1 MANAFYSLYSH
12 VSRTPLQKLAPPE
25 FTFYSSP
32 VERMERFRSSIR
44 SEPRSPVERLKD
56 TVSKMCLYTGSPR
69 GSESTSPQPSP
80 KKRCS
85 LSDVGELDQET
96 LHPRVAKN
104 LHLGESTRNNS
115 TADVRLAVVDP
126 ESCHSGTEVR
136 GQETSASDTLHSR
149 PNCCSTNN
157 KNTDGNSNKAV
168 SIDNKTQGARTSLSL
183 ETVDRGDNQCPLC
196 QQALN
201 PTGTPAATA
210 APEEPLSCCRPKPNT
225 ASCICSA
232 RHVDASSFPSF
243 MQKFVSELDQNNPT
257 QPCPAQI
264 CRSNFARCCIIPTG
278 REGEDMTSCSRNT
291 AGSHHASAV
300 PAKKTCEGSLHQRDI
315 RYLTPPARQNQGS
328 VSSNLQKVN
337 SFELEEVCYS
347 FKRMCVLCIL

>member
-25 FTFYSSP
+25 FPLYSSP

-85 LSDVGELDQET
+85 LPDVGELEQET
-96 LHPRVAKN
+96 VEPRVAKN
-104 LHLGESTRNNS
+104 LHLGESNRNNS
-115 TADVRLAVVDP
+115 TADVRLGVVDS
-126 ESCHSGTEVR
+126 ESCHRGTEVR
-136 GQETSASDTLHSR
+136 GQETSTSDTLHSGHKS
-149 PNCCSTNN
+149 CCTNN
-157 KNTDGNSNKAV
+157 KDAVVDGNSNKAV
-168 SIDNKTQGARTSLSL
+168 SVDNKTQGASLSL
-183 ETVDRGDNQCPLC
+183 ETVDRGDNQRPLC
-196 QQALN
+196 QQELD

-225 ASCICSA
+225 ASCVCSA

-243 MQKFVSELDQNNPT
+243 MQNVVSEDEQDNQT
-257 QPCPAQI
+257 QPCPVQI
-264 CRSNFARCCIIPTG
+264 SRSNFARCCTFPTDW
-278 REGEDMTSCSRNT
+278 EGEDMTSCSGNT
-291 AGSHHASAV
+291 AGSHHTSAV
-300 PAKKTCEGSLHQRDI
+300 RAKKSLHQRDI
-315 RYLTPPARQNQGS
+315 RYLTPPAHQNQGS

-347 FKRMCVLCIL
+347 FKRTCILFTL

>member
-1 MANAFYSLYSH
+1 MLTAMANAFYSLYSH

-25 FTFYSSP
+25 FPFYSSP

-85 LSDVGELDQET
+85 LSDVGQLDQET
-96 LHPRVAKN
+96 VQPRVAKI
-104 LHLGESTRNNS
+104 LHLGESNRNNS
-115 TADVRLAVVDP
+115 TADVHLGVVDP
-126 ESCHSGTEVR
+126 ELCHSGTEVR
-136 GQETSASDTLHSR
+136 GQETSAADTLHSQ
-149 PNCCSTNN
+149 PKSCSTNN
-157 KNTDGNSNKAV
+157 KNAVVDGNSNKAV
-168 SIDNKTQGARTSLSL
+168 SVDNKTPGATTSLSL

-196 QQALN
+196 QQKLN
-201 PTGTPAATA
+201 PTETPAATA
-210 APEEPLSCCRPKPNT
+210 APQETLSCCRPKPNT
-225 ASCICSA
+225 ASCACSV
-232 RHVDASSFPSF
+232 RRVDASSFPSF
-243 MQKFVSELDQNNPT
+243 MQNIVSELDQDSPT
-257 QPCPAQI
+257 QPCLVQI
-264 CRSNFARCCIIPTG
+264 SRSNFARCCIILTG
-278 REGEDMTSCSRNT
+278 WEGEDMTSCSTNT

-300 PAKKTCEGSLHQRDI
+300 PAKKTCEESLHQRDI

-328 VSSNLQKVN
+328 ISSNLQKGN

-347 FKRMCVLCIL
+347 F